1 MTKVLIADDSEGLR
15 QVMRIT
21 VESQGWSVLE
31 APNGYEAL
39 AIAAAH
45 RLDLIVLDLNF
56 GDDLDGI
63 EVCRQ
68 LRAATPTADIPVIML
83 TASERAQDRTGALAA
98 GVTEFLMKPFGPLD
112 LLELMRRVLGQYF
125 AGAGL
130 GLYLVD
136 AGVLTAA
143 QLQRAL
149 VRQRQRAGTGERIQL
164 GAMLAEQGVI
174 SEDDLEHALAR
185 QRQELGNTS
194 A

>member
-1 MTKVLIADDSEGLR
+1 MTKVLVADDSEGLR
-15 QVMRIT
+15 LVMRIT

-31 APNGYEAL
+31 ASTGYDAL
-39 AIAAAH
+39 AIAAVQPP
-45 RLDLIVLDLNF
+45 DLILLDLNF
-56 GDDLDGI
+56 GDDLDGV

-83 TASERAQDRTGALAA
+83 TASERAADRAAAMAA

-112 LLELMRRVLGQYF
+112 LLELMRRALGQYL

-136 AGVLTAA
+136 AGVLNAP

-149 VRQRQRAGTGERIQL
+149 VRQRQRAGAGAPVQL
-164 GAMLAEQGVI
+164 GAMLTELGVI
-174 SEDDLEHALAR
+174 SEDDLARALAR
-185 QRQELGNTS
+185 QRQELGNTP

>member
-15 QVMRIT
+15 LVMRIT

-31 APNGYEAL
+31 APNGYDAL
-39 AIAAAH
+39 AIAADQ
-45 RLDLIVLDLNF
+45 RPDLIVLDLNF

-68 LRAATPTADIPVIML
+68 LRAATPTADVPVIVL
-83 TASERAQDRTGALAA
+83 TASERVQDRAGALAA
-98 GVTEFLMKPFGPLD
+98 GATEYLTKPFSPLD
-112 LLELMRRVLGQYF
+112 LLELMRRTLGQYF

-143 QLQRAL
+143 QLQLAL

-174 SEDDLEHALAR
+174 SEDDLARALAR

-194 A
+194 